1 MFGSAC
7 VCESRNT
14 AKHLCFNRV
23 SDVVRET
30 QKTKIIFFVV
40 RLEFYEVLECEMF
53 VSYENYDCASV
64 FSSSCNVLPHIH
76 HTIGNIKSL
85 VSQLVT
91 VGYYVLCIFL
101 FFSFISFFFFIFFV
115 LKLYLYVSSS
125 FHPSTCMYARPMCVC
140 VEKKG
145 TKTKLLLMLYG
156 ILWKNE

>member
-101 FFSFISFFFFIFFV
+101 FFSFISFFFSFFSCSNCIYMFLLLFIQV
-115 LKLYLYVSSS
+115 HACTLD
-125 FHPSTCMYARPMCVC
+125 RCVC
-140 VEKKG
+140 VWRRKEQKRS
-145 TKTKLLLMLYG
+145 YY
-156 ILWKNE
+156 